1 MIIVLVDHKEA
12 LISECQRLN
21 VQAET
26 FVGDPLDFDV
36 DGIVSPANTI
46 RQRLM
51 RRCPKLA

>member
-1 MIIVLVDHKEA
+1 MIIVLADHKEA

-21 VQAET
+21 VQAES

-46 RQRLM
+46 RQILM